1 MNRTFHKSV
10 LLSLLAVALLFT
22 QVFIGQPT
30 KTVKAADSNTIKDLL
45 ILQNVSEV
53 KAKAEDGKIQLNALH
68 VYDEGHFM
76 TTSEGLTWTST
87 NENVATVDEDGN
99 VTFTGQNGR
108 TYIKVTDGE
117 FRDRIGLHYRF
128 DRKKGKGKPD
138 SSPVVI
144 KQKGERYHIIE
155 NAIANMTVKEK
166 IGQMLMPDFR
176 SWNGE
181 DVTEMLPE
189 IEQLVD
195 EYHLGGV
202 ILFRENVVTTEQTAR
217 FVSQYQEATEKFGML
232 MTIDQEGGI
241 VTRLQSGTDMP
252 GNMALG
258 ATRSTE
264 LSENVGRVIGEEL
277 DALGINMNFAP
288 VLDVNN
294 NPDNPVI
301 GVRSFG
307 EDPQLVADM
316 GVAYTKGLQSTGVA
330 ATAKHFPGHGDTAV
344 DSHLGLP
351 EVPHD
356 KERLMEVELYPF
368 QKAME
373 AGIDAIMT
381 AHVTFPK
388 IDDTKVISK
397 KDGTEV
403 SLPATLSHKV
413 LTGLVREEMGF
424 EGVIITD
431 ALNMGAI
438 VDHFGTVDAAIRA
451 VQAGTD
457 IVLMPVG
464 LEEVAD
470 GLLNAVE
477 TGEISK
483 GRIDSAVER
492 ILTLKVKRGIIKAET
507 PEPIDEKI
515 DHALEV
521 VGSEEHKQVEK
532 DAAEQSITLVKNDNV
547 LPLNGSEEE
556 SIVIVG
562 RSYITSLGDAVK
574 AHHENTQ
581 VIQVP
586 SSYELSEE
594 QMQQIRDA
602 DKVIVGTYSY
612 NVSTRLPEHPQMN
625 LVRTIMEETDA
636 PVIGVGIRNPYDI
649 MAYPEVDAYIAQYGF
664 RTASFEA
671 TAATMFGSNKPTG
684 KLPVTIPGYDSD
696 VLYEFGHGLS
706 Y

>member
-1 MNRTFHKSV
+1 M
-10 LLSLLAVALLFT
+10 
-22 QVFIGQPT
+22 GQPT